1 MKRLNPLSLFR
12 SAARL
17 VGCAVRTFCLHR
29 VRMAHPTA
37 GLILLVLSIPSLAAE
52 SRPIATTPFLRL
64 ETGMHTAPIR
74 RISVDA
80 AARYVVT
87 ASDDKTAR
95 VWELATGK
103 LLQTLRPPM
112 GEGNEGKLF
121 AVALSPDGQEVA
133 VGGFTGRDYSNN
145 FHIYFFDRAT
155 GQMTRNIAI
164 SQNVAI
170 KHLAYSRDGQL
181 LAAALG
187 ARKGIRVYRSRDL
200 AEVARDSEYGADSY
214 WLDFDAQG
222 RLVSSCY
229 DGYVRLYNAAFQ
241 LQHKT
246 KLAGGSQPFTV
257 RFAPDGQQIAV
268 GFGDSTAVA
277 VLSGT
282 ELSLRYAPDTQ
293 GVDNGNLGS
302 VAWSADGQTLYAGG
316 RYVKNDIVPLFSW
329 SNAGHGTRQQH
340 ALSSDVIMD
349 FQPLADGRV
358 VYGTGDPVWG
368 ILSRDGQKL
377 HQAETGIV
385 DHRYSRN
392 GGLQL
397 SPNGAQFA
405 YNQQGTA
412 RRFDLNQ
419 GAEISAATTTRAKTT
434 ASAFSVTDW
443 YDNRHPQFNQQA
455 IALRPNEFSR
465 SLAIAADEQ
474 HLVLGAEWSLRY
486 FDQYG
491 KQLWEAATPSVA
503 WAVNLSADGRFAVA
517 AFGDGT
523 IRWYRV
529 SDGKEQLA
537 FFPHADGKR
546 WVLWT
551 PEGFYNASADG
562 ESLIG
567 YHLNQGDDK
576 AGQFVSVQQLGKLF
590 YRPDLITAR
599 LNGDETAIQTALANV
614 GDVRKV
620 LAEGLPPQL
629 ELVSQVQDGDS
640 LKLSFRIKA
649 QSGGVGAV
657 SYRLNEVQQQNDTR
671 DIHVGMTGLEP
682 IEMVIPLVKG
692 RNIIALSASNKGGT
706 ITSLPLQVEANYTPP
721 ELKKPTLYV
730 LAVGVSKYQD
740 AAFKLNFAD
749 KDALAVMAAMK
760 KGGGRLFELRPE
772 NLLTLTNEQ
781 VTLDSLKKAFAQ
793 IASRAKAEDVF
804 VFYLAGHGKTFD
816 GRYYFIPS
824 NAVYRN
830 QKDFLAAS
838 LGEDEL
844 TKLLESVRAQKSVVL
859 LDTCYAG
866 NFNRSAGLQKWMVA
880 SRGSS
885 LDEKFAISRL
895 VKATGRA
902 IFAGASDNQLAL
914 EGYKGHGFFTYA
926 LLEGLQGGAVLV
938 KQKQVNVKGLD
949 SFLAQ
954 RVPLLS
960 KNRQTPVI
968 EFTPNFTDFPISLVP

>member
-1 MKRLNPLSLFR
+1 MKRLNPLPLFR

-17 VGCAVRTFCLHR
+17 VGCAVRTACL
-29 VRMAHPTA
+29 TA
-37 GLILLVLSIPSLAAE
+37 GLLALSVPSLAVE

-64 ETGMHTAPIR
+64 ETGMHTAMIR
-74 RISVDA
+74 RISMDA

-103 LLQTLRPPM
+103 LLQTLRPPI
-112 GEGNEGKLF
+112 GEGSEGMLY

-133 VGGFTGRDYSNN
+133 VGGFTGRAGIAK
-145 FHIYFFDRAT
+145 HIYFFDRNSGQLTRTIT
-155 GQMTRNIAI
+155 GLP
-164 SQNVAI
+164 NVI
-170 KHLAYSRDGQL
+170 NHLSYSRDGQF

-187 ARKGIRVYRSRDL
+187 GGKGIRVYRSRDL
-200 AEVARDSEYGADSY
+200 EVVARDSDYGADSY

-222 RLVSSCY
+222 RLVSSCL
-229 DGYVRLYNAAFQ
+229 DGYVRLYDAQF
-241 LQHKT
+241 
-246 KLAGGSQPFTV
+246 KLLAKARAAGGSKPFAV

-268 GFGDSTAVA
+268 GFNDSTAVA

-293 GVDNGNLGS
+293 GVDNGNLGR

-316 RYVKNDIVPLFSW
+316 RYDYQGMSPLVSW
-329 SNAGHGTRQQH
+329 SNAGRGTRQQH
-340 ALSSDVIMD
+340 ALTPDTIMD
-349 FQPLADGRV
+349 IQPLADGRV
-358 VYGTGDPVWG
+358 VYGAGDPEWG

-377 HQAETGIV
+377 RQAEAGIV
-385 DHRYSRN
+385 DHRDSGN

-397 SPNGAQFA
+397 SLDGAQFA
-405 YNQQGTA
+405 YNQQGVA
-412 RRFDLNQ
+412 RRFDLNL
-419 GAEISAATTTRAKTT
+419 GAFISAATTTPAKTT
-434 ASAFSVTDW
+434 ANAFSVTDW
-443 YDNRHPQFNQQA
+443 ENNQHPQFNQQA
-455 IALRPNEFSR
+455 IQLEANEVAQ
-465 SLAIAADEQ
+465 SLVIAANEQ
-474 HLVLGAEWSLRY
+474 HFLLGTHFYLRY
-486 FDQYG
+486 FDNQG
-491 KQLWEAATPSVA
+491 KELWKVPANTST
-503 WAVNLSADGRFAVA
+503 WAVNLSKDGRFAVA
-517 AFGDGT
+517 AFADGT
-523 IRWYRV
+523 IRWYRT

-599 LNGDETAIQTALANV
+599 LRVDEAAIQTALANV

-629 ELVSQVQDGDS
+629 ELVSQVQDGDN
-640 LKLSFRIKA
+640 LKLQFRIKA

-657 SYRLNEVQQQNDTR
+657 SYRVNEVQQQNDTR

-692 RNIIALSASNKGGT
+692 RNIIAVNVNNKDGS
-706 ITSLPLQVEANYTPP
+706 ISSLPLRVEANYTPP
-721 ELKKPTLYV
+721 ALKKLTLYV

-760 KGGGRLFELRPE
+760 KGGGRLFDLRPE

-781 VTLDSLKKAFAQ
+781 VTLDSLQKAFAQ
-793 IASRAKAEDVF
+793 LASRAKAEDVF

-844 TKLLESVRAQKSVVL
+844 TKLLESVRAQKSVVI

-914 EGYKGHGFFTYA
+914 EGYRGHGFFTYA

-949 SFLAQ
+949 SFLAH